1 MKRLRSFLISWEA
14 LLVVLLLISIVI
26 GAVKSPYFLSGF
38 NFYALTSNIMEIAI
52 MALPMTLIIIAGE
65 IDLSVASVL
74 GLSSVVLGIL
84 WQSGHPL
91 WLAIGAALL
100 VGLVAGCLNGL
111 LITRLALPSLVVTIG
126 SLALYR
132 GLAYVVLG
140 DQAVSSFPTS
150 FTNLGFGTIGGSEI
164 PWSGLIFAILAVIFG
179 VILHFSRVG
188 RQLYAMGNNKE
199 AARFSGIN
207 VSRVK
212 LLLFILSGV
221 IAALAGVI
229 FTSRFSSARPD
240 NAVGFELTVVTV
252 VLLGG
257 VNIFGGRGS
266 LLGVALAI
274 FIVAILQ
281 NVLGLLN
288 ISGDIQSLM
297 IGLLLIFSVLGPNVA
312 RRISVLFTRR
322 RLAVGSSKQV

>member
-1 MKRLRSFLISWEA
+1 MKRLKSFLISWEA

-91 WLAIGAALL
+91 SLAIGVALL
-100 VGLVAGCLNGL
+100 VGFVAGCLNGL
-111 LITRLALPSLVVTIG
+111 LITRLALPSLVITIG
-126 SLALYR
+126 TLALYR

-150 FTNLGFGTIGGSEI
+150 FTNLGFGTIPGTEI

-179 VILHFSRVG
+179 VVLHFSLVG

-229 FTSRFSSARPD
+229 FTARFSSARPD

-266 LLGVALAI
+266 LLGVVLAI

-312 RRISVLFTRR
+312 RRVSVVFTRR
-322 RLAVGSSKQV
+322 RLAAGSSKQV